1 VLRATKAKANAE
13 TIVTTIPTRNRTM
26 KTTRT
31 VSTRLTAIMVV
42 LAIAVSRA
50 ASAAPIDD
58 ARALIDA
65 IAASGDSERTWQLTQ
80 LVDSMSDSELD
91 TFANSGIREL
101 TDLINRQQAAI
112 KAARAFGYLP
122 PPGAVADG
130 STSLSAQVTKNHN
143 DEYPV
148 FTDYTPDSVSCPNSP
163 DQTELSTIV
172 ALHASLVGAQAA
184 YKIAKGIYE
193 GASPVCHQLV
203 VAIGV
208 GSNPQTAVCIGLGIA
223 ETAVHVAFDVVAKAL
238 ELVDFCDQEVDYAK
252 IRATF
257 HGLEFVHDQLTTH
270 DLEMKSQLTTHDTEV
285 QALIDE
291 LIARLTRV
299 ETKVDLLLK
308 SQLEIA
314 MDRKGGRSRPS
325 VFYEDRLDELCNVA
339 QEAINQLPAVYLL
352 THDTQELVTQAQTL
366 KLTNPK
372 LAADRCV
379 QAFVRAT
386 SGSSTLQ

>member
-1 VLRATKAKANAE
+1 MLRTIEENAAT
-13 TIVTTIPTRNRTM
+13 ILTTTPMTRTRTM
-26 KTTRT
+26 RTTKTMRG
-31 VSTRLTAIMVV
+31 RLTTIMVV
-42 LAIAVSRA
+42 MAVAVSGSA
-50 ASAAPIDD
+50 GAAPIDD
-58 ARALIDA
+58 ARALIKA
-65 IAASGDSERTWQLTQ
+65 IGSTGDSDRTWQLTQ
-80 LVDSMSDSELD
+80 VVESMSESELQ
-91 TFANSGIREL
+91 TFSESGIRVI
-101 TDLINRQQAAI
+101 TDLINQQQAAI
-112 KAARAFGYLP
+112 RSARVFGYVP
-122 PPGAVADG
+122 PAEIVANA
-130 STSLSAQVTKNHN
+130 SAAATRETRNHV

-163 DQTELSTIV
+163 DQTQLSTIV
-172 ALHASLVGAQAA
+172 ALRATLVGAQAA
-184 YKIAKGIYE
+184 YKIAKGFYE
-193 GASPVCHQLV
+193 GTNPVCHQLV

-223 ETAVHVAFDVVAKAL
+223 ETAVHVAFDIVAKAL
-238 ELVDFCDQEVDYAK
+238 ELVEFCDDEVDYAK

-257 HGLEFVHDQLTTH
+257 HALDYVHEQLTDHDTEMKAQLTTH
-270 DLEMKSQLTTHDTEV
+270 DVEE

-291 LIARLTRV
+291 LIARLTRI

-325 VFYEDRLDELCNVA
+325 VFYEDRLDELCNIA
-339 QEAINQLPAVYLL
+339 QEAVNHLPAVYML
-352 THDTQELVTQAQTL
+352 THDTQELITEAQGL
-366 KLTNPK
+366 KLANPK